1 MKDSI
6 TWTRTGHICVN
17 VTKHSCRSK
26 YVLHRFSVVHN
37 IPSCIQSWYN
47 TDKMHLLEWTVTVT
61 RVRVRVRVVI
71 LSLQCWQRAAIFT
84 CYGSL
89 SCGIRDIASSN
100 SFAHRVLT
108 KTPWLRW
115 SEADEDLL
123 AISKRCMCWYG
134 TQYVHSAWSKST
146 NRKESMM

>member
-61 RVRVRVRVVI
+61 RARVRVRVVI
-71 LSLQCWQRAAIFT
+71 LSLQCWQRAAIFI

-108 KTPWLRW
+108 KKPLAQMKRSRW
-115 SEADEDLL
+115 RFACNINE
-123 AISKRCMCWYG
+123 M
-134 TQYVHSAWSKST
+134 YVLVRNTILTFGVIK
-146 NRKESMM
+146 KYQ